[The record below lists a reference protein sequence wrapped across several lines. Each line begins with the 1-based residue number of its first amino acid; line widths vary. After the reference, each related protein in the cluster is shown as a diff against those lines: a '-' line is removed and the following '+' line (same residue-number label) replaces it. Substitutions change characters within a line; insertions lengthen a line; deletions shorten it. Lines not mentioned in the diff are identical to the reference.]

1 VITRS
6 QAEKVQLFRNSD
18 YGVFSMSSS
27 QLAGDT
33 KYLFKRENTWWVKVA
48 VPRQL
53 RSTLGYDLRR
63 SLRTHDID
71 VARKARWEAIKELRD
86 KIEKSKAAHGAEAVE
101 AGSKPVE
108 KGNGSRQAARGAQTI
123 DQHIVEIVSDSG
135 EGAQKCGQIL
145 GLVSGKMGNGVW
157 TVEIIPAE
165 IQPPAREPQGA
176 SGIRVRMG
184 SHYVTN
190 MGNQADMVVA
200 FNEQV
205 LYSRISNGAYKEGTV
220 VLLEN
225 MWAEDPEEKIRNQYR
240 EALADF
246 QARGLVVY
254 ELPLQKECLKLV
266 KDPRK
271 GKNMFV
277 LGMLCRIYRRDIE
290 KAKEEIAKIFK
301 RKSEKIIKINHDLFD
316 AGYAFARDNIDYE
329 YEIPSTDDERLE
341 SAIVVNGNTA
351 AGLGVM
357 AAGIDLVAMY
367 PITPATSASHYLA
380 EDFHLTG
387 GFVHQ
392 AEDEIAAIGFAIGA
406 SYAGKTAC
414 TITSGPGIALKT
426 EMIGLAVMAE
436 IPLVIIDVQ
445 RGGPSTGLPTKVE
458 QGDLLASLYGSPGD
472 SPKVVIAAATISEC
486 FHFVIMAR
494 KLAES
499 FRTPV
504 LLLTDANLATGVQP
518 IARPDV
524 SDEWFAP
531 PLDQSAWDE
540 HVAPYDWDETSG
552 LSERPIPG
560 MRGGEYILTGLAHNR
575 NSKIAYDTA
584 SNQEGDDMRSR
595 KLAALSA
602 TLKPPEVHGDPT
614 GDLLIVGWGSTLGAI
629 EEAVDLA
636 RVQGKKV
643 SSLHLRFLSP
653 LEPGLKDIF
662 AGFKKVMTI
671 ELNYSDDPDAPLINE
686 ETRRYAQ
693 LALVLR
699 AHTLLDI
706 DCWSVVPGHPLSPHR
721 IGSVI
726 DARLEK
732 LEGAE

>member
-1 VITRS
+1 M
-6 QAEKVQLFRNSD
+6 E
-18 YGVFSMSSS
+18 
-27 QLAGDT
+27 DT
-33 KYLFKRENTWWVKVA
+33 KYLFQRNKIWWVKIA
-48 VPRQL
+48 VPRTL
-53 RSTLGYDLRR
+53 RRVLGYDLRR
-63 SLRTHDID
+63 SLHTDD
-71 VARKARWEAIKELRD
+71 LEAAREARWAAIEEFRD
-86 KIEKSKAAHGAEAVE
+86 EIEKTRVE
-101 AGSKPVE
+101 HDGDLADKVATPID
-108 KGNGSRQAARGAQTI
+108 KHNGTGQMKNGVRQV

-135 EGAQKCGQIL
+135 EGAQKCGQLL

-165 IQPPAREPQGA
+165 IQPPARERQGA
-176 SGIRVRMG
+176 SGIRVRLG
-184 SHYVTN
+184 SQQMTN
-190 MGNQADMVVA
+190 MGNEADMVVA

-205 LYSRISNGAYKEGTV
+205 LYSRISNGAYKKGTV
-220 VLLEN
+220 VLLES
-225 MWAEDPEEKIRNQYR
+225 MWAEDPEEKIQNQYR

-246 QARGLVVY
+246 HEQGLIVH
-254 ELPLQKECLKLV
+254 ELPIQKECLKIV
-266 KDPRK
+266 PDPRK

-277 LGMLCRIYRRDIE
+277 LGMLCRIYHRDTDT
-290 KAKEEIAKIFK
+290 AKNEIAKIFK
-301 RKSEKIIKINHDLFD
+301 KKSDKVISINHELFD
-316 AGYAFARDNIDYE
+316 AGYAFARDNLE
-329 YEIPSTDDERLE
+329 YEFEIPAAEDDRLE
-341 SAIVVNGNTA
+341 APIVINGNTA

-357 AAGIDLVAMY
+357 AAGIEMVAMY

-414 TITSGPGIALKT
+414 TITSGPGMALKT

-436 IPLVIIDVQ
+436 IPLVIINVQ

-458 QGDLLASLYGSPGD
+458 QGDLLASLYGAPGD

-486 FHFVIMAR
+486 FHFVVMAR

-504 LLLTDANLATGVQP
+504 IILTDANLGTGVQP
-518 IARPDV
+518 IERPEV
-524 SDEWFAP
+524 TDEWFAP

-540 HVAPYDWDETSG
+540 EVSPYNWDETSG

-560 MRGGEYILTGLAHNR
+560 MRGGEYVLTGLAHNR
-575 NSKIAYDTA
+575 DSKIAYDSA
-584 SNQEGDDMRSR
+584 SNQEGMNMRSR
-595 KLAALSA
+595 KLAALAA
-602 TLKPPEVHGDPT
+602 TMKPPEIHGDST

-636 RVQGKKV
+636 RAKGKKV

-653 LEPGLKDIF
+653 MEPGLKKIF
-662 AGFKKVMTI
+662 SGFKKVMTVEI
-671 ELNYSDDPDAPLINE
+671 NYSDDADAPLVGDEN
-686 ETRRYAQ
+686 RRYSQ

-699 AHTLLDI
+699 AHTLMDV
-706 DCWSVVPGHPLSPHR
+706 DCWSKVPGHPLQPGTIGR
-721 IGSVI
+721 II
-726 DARLEK
+726 DERLAET
-732 LEGAE
+732 EGAELCSA

>member
-1 VITRS
+1 
-6 QAEKVQLFRNSD
+6 
-18 YGVFSMSSS
+18 MSGSHVE
-27 QLAGDT
+27 GDT
-33 KYLFKRENTWWVKVA
+33 RYLFKRDKTWWVKVA
-48 VPRQL
+48 VPRTL
-53 RSTLGYDLRR
+53 RDELGFDLRR
-63 SLRTHDID
+63 SLHTHDLDAARETRWEVVKEFREEIEK
-71 VARKARWEAIKELRD
+71 VRARKDGDGDPKQGSPGG
-86 KIEKSKAAHGAEAVE
+86 KS
-101 AGSKPVE
+101 
-108 KGNGSRQAARGAQTI
+108 GNGQSPAGALSV

-165 IQPPAREPQGA
+165 IQPPARSREGA

-184 SHYVTN
+184 SKYMTN
-190 MGNQADMVVA
+190 MGNEADMVVA

-205 LYSRISNGAYKEGTV
+205 LYSRIQNGAYKPGTV

-225 MWAEDPEEKIRNQYR
+225 MWAEDPDPNVREQYA

-246 QARGLVVY
+246 KARGLVVH
-254 ELPLQKECLKLV
+254 ELPIQQECLKLV
-266 KDPRK
+266 PDPRK

-277 LGMLCRIYRRDIE
+277 LGMLCRIYDRDTD
-290 KAKEEIAKIFK
+290 KAREEIAKIF
-301 RKSEKIIKINHDLFD
+301 RKKSDKVIKINHDLFD
-316 AGYAFARDNIDYE
+316 AGYAFARDNLDYE
-329 YEIPSTDDERLE
+329 YSIV
-341 SAIVVNGNTA
+341 SAEEDQLKAALVMNGNTA

-357 AAGIDLVAMY
+357 AAGIEMVAMY

-458 QGDLLASLYGSPGD
+458 QGDLLAAMFGAPGD
-472 SPKVVIAAATISEC
+472 SPKVVLAAATISEC
-486 FHFVIMAR
+486 FHLVIMAR
-494 KLAES
+494 KLAEA

-504 LLLTDANLATGVQP
+504 LILTDANLATGVQA
-518 IARPDV
+518 IERPDV
-524 SDEWFAP
+524 TEEWFAP
-531 PLDQSAWDE
+531 PVDQSPWDKN
-540 HVAPYDWDETSG
+540 VPPYDWDETTG

-575 NSKIAYDTA
+575 NSKIAYDTQ
-584 SNQEGDDMRSR
+584 SNQESMEMRSR
-595 KLAALSA
+595 KLAALAA
-602 TLKPPEVHGDPT
+602 TLKPPEVHGDPE
-614 GDLLIVGWGSTLGAI
+614 GDLLVVGWGSTIGAI

-636 RVQGKKV
+636 RAEGKKV
-643 SSLHLRFLSP
+643 SSVHLRFLSP
-653 LEPGLKDIF
+653 LEPGLNEIF
-662 AGFKKVMTI
+662 SKFKKVKTI
-671 ELNYSDDPDAPLINE
+671 ELNYSDAPDAPLSGTEN
-686 ETRRYAQ
+686 RRYAQ
-693 LALVLR
+693 LAYVLR
-699 AHTLLDI
+699 AHTLMDI
-706 DCWSVVPGHPLSPHR
+706 DCWSKVPGHPLSPAT
-721 IGSVI
+721 IGRVI
-726 DARLEK
+726 DETLEQM
-732 LEGAE
+732 EGAE